1 MLPIHPNRS
10 TTSRHLLY
18 RQSRHERAKSHAN

>member
-1 MLPIHPNRS
+1 LPIHPNHS

-18 RQSRHERAKSHAN
+18 RQSRHERAESHAN